1 MSIANFEL
9 DQEIAELL
17 ASLEKAE
24 DIDASTVE
32 SALGAKNW

>member
-1 MSIANFEL
+1 MSNQNAEL

-24 DIDASTVE
+24 DIDTSTVE